1 MVTVSIHQ
9 PNYLPYLGFFDK
21 MSKSDIFVIYDD
33 SQFNS
38 RDYHHRNKIR
48 TSEGWKWLTTPVV
61 EEKTSI
67 NKIKI
72 KNIDN
77 WENKHFTAIRANYLK
92 SKYFSE
98 YSDTMREI
106 YNSKY
111 EYLINLNVKL
121 INFIKECFE
130 IKTKIIYSSELL
142 LRSKST
148 EKLIDIVK
156 ACGGDT
162 YLSGIGGYNYIN
174 EGLFKEADIALVFQ
188 EFNHPIYNQRYPGFV
203 PNLSAIDFLFNEGVS
218 DFN

>member
-21 MSKSDIFVIYDD
+21 MRKSDIFVIYDD

-38 RDYHHRNKIR
+38 RDFHHRNKIR
-48 TSEGWKWLTTPVV
+48 TSEGWKWLTIPVV

-67 NKIKI
+67 SNIKI
-72 KNIDN
+72 KKINN

-98 YSDTMREI
+98 YSEAFEKI
-106 YNSKY
+106 YSDKY
-111 EYLINLNVKL
+111 EYLIDFNLRV
-121 INFIKECFE
+121 IQFIKECFE
-130 IKTKIIYSSELL
+130 IKTKIVYSSEFLL
-142 LRSKST
+142 NSKST

-162 YLSGIGGYNYIN
+162 YLSGSGGHNYIN
-174 EGLFKEADIALVFQ
+174 ESLFEQADIKLEFQ
-188 EFNHPIYNQRYPGFV
+188 EFEHPVYSQRYPGFV
-203 PNLSAIDFLFNEGVS
+203 PNLSAIDFLFNEGARN
-218 DFN
+218 FN